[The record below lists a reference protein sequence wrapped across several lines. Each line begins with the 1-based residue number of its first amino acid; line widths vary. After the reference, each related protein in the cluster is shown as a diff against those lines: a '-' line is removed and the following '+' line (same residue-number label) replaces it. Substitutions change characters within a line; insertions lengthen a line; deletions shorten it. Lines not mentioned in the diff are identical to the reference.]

1 VLQQLLAI
9 ILIDLSLSAD
19 NALVIGLAARDLPE
33 EHRLRAIVVGG
44 TLAVVFRVVL
54 TALAAVLLT
63 IPYLQMVGGL
73 ALLVIAYRLARPG
86 THDAGTKSATT
97 LRGAIGMIIVAD
109 LTTSLEHVLGIGGA
123 AHGDVTL
130 LIIGLAISIPI
141 VLAGSGLVANIVH
154 RFPWTIWLGV
164 IALIWTGIDLFMD
177 DPFVHARVPEH
188 WWIDVGFAA
197 LTAITIFVL
206 TRRPDRREH
215 AAG

>member
-1 VLQQLLAI
+1 MPEQLLAI

-19 NALVIGLAARDLPE
+19 NALVIGLAARGLPP
-33 EHRLRAIVVGG
+33 HLRRRAILIGG
-44 TLAVVFRVVL
+44 ALAVLFRVVL
-54 TALAAVLLT
+54 TALAAVVLS

-86 THDAGTKSATT
+86 AHEPGVQAAST
-97 LRGAIGMIIVAD
+97 LRAAIGTIVVAD

-123 AHGDVTL
+123 AHGDVPL

-141 VLAGSGLVANIVH
+141 VLAGSGLVGGIVR

-177 DPFVHARVPEH
+177 DPFIHSRVGDH
-188 WWIDVGFAA
+188 WYVDVGFAILVA
-197 LTAITIFVL
+197 AVIFL
-206 TRRPDRREH
+206 FTRRREPRH
-215 AAG
+215 GVS